1 MTRKK
6 LPAMVEDLEAV
17 THHRNRTRATK
28 EASGEQRVVKE
39 YTDNRNGMKDF
50 VPTASQKELANK
62 IREHTI
68 VFINSEAGTGKSSA
82 VLHYFCKEYLL
93 DPSKQIVVI
102 RTPIEVGGD
111 KIGFLPNSESEKL
124 AVHFSSARILL
135 EQFLGKNRVEA
146 DFEKRIFFKAPNFML
161 DRKSV
166 V

>member
-6 LPAMVEDLEAV
+6 APAGMEEDLEAV
-17 THHRNRTRATK
+17 TPTRHRNRTRATK
-28 EASGEQRVVKE
+28 EASGEQRVVRE

-102 RTPIEVGGD
+102 RTPI
-111 KIGFLPNSESEKL
+111 
-124 AVHFSSARILL
+124 
-135 EQFLGKNRVEA
+135 
-146 DFEKRIFFKAPNFML
+146 
-161 DRKSV
+161 
-166 V
+166 